1 MRIGGGIIQRES
13 VESVKSVIWHLTPLP
28 PRARVF
34 IVHDD
39 GGMKGMRLGALEN
52 HGLHGLRGPEQL
64 RSDVA
69 RSINPA
75 RLIKIS
81 IRRIF
86 GLAPSLPLGCSHQ
99 LQRIDL

>member
-1 MRIGGGIIQRES
+1 M
-13 VESVKSVIWHLTPLP
+13 IWHLTPLP

-64 RSDVA
+64 RTVGECPAVSGSVRQKVLFKDGTIWTDNRGSWNTLFYGSGNAHLAMSNLERKYPVA
-69 RSINPA
+69 
-75 RLIKIS
+75 K
-81 IRRIF
+81 
-86 GLAPSLPLGCSHQ
+86 
-99 LQRIDL
+99 

>member
-1 MRIGGGIIQRES
+1 MTSAGRRMRIGGGIIQRES

-64 RSDVA
+64 RTVGEC
-69 RSINPA
+69 PA
-75 RLIKIS
+75 VSGSVWQKVLFKG
-81 IRRIF
+81 F
-86 GLAPSLPLGCSHQ
+86 
-99 LQRIDL
+99 